1 VDRTRKSGG
10 VEDANYA
17 LKEGGMKLLLHAKEE
32 QGKKNVS
39 TSIDKS
45 NIITHIHIYIH
56 TYHVRATWPCLLG
69 GL

>member
-45 NIITHIHIYIH
+45 NIITHIHIYIYIH
-56 TYHVRATWPCLLG
+56 TMCELLG
-69 GL
+69 LVY